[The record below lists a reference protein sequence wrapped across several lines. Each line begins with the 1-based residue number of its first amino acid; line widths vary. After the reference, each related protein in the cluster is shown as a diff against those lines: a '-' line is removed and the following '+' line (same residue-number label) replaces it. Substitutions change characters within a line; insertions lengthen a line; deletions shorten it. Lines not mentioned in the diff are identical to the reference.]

1 MRGIELNMVEY
12 WLMLAGF
19 LILMYIGKK
28 TYEAVAEIE
37 RMSIFQSGVL
47 AQLQDKLVRRRP

>member
-1 MRGIELNMVEY
+1 MIEY
-12 WLMLAGF
+12 WMMLAGF

-47 AQLQDKLVRRRP
+47 AQLQDKLIRRRP

>member
-1 MRGIELNMVEY
+1 MQETKINMIEY
-12 WLMLAGF
+12 WMMLAGF

-47 AQLQDKLVRRRP
+47 AQLQDKLIRRRP